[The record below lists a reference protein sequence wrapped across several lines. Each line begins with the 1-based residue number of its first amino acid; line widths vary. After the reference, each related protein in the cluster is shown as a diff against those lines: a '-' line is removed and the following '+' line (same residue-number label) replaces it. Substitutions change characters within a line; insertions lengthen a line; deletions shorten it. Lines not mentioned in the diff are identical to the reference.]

1 MNVANEA
8 LVSAVTSRFICGR
21 CNLLSSLYYICY
33 LSYPLYLL
41 YSFYCSIFFLL
52 SSIFYLLSSIFYLPS
67 SIFFLLS
74 FFFSFSYLLSTLSQI
89 NTYSYCRLFTYYYTI
104 CHSIISRTQP
114 ILIFH
119 PNPTIDLYIAH
130 LAYTIPPQIS
140 TSTYSYSILCSSI
153 TPRFIFHFYHL
164 SPIPKALH

>member
-1 MNVANEA
+1 MNEANEV
-8 LVSAVTSRFICGR
+8 LVSAVTSRVICGR

-52 SSIFYLLSSIFYLPS
+52 SSIFHLLSSILY
-67 SIFFLLS
+67 LLS
-74 FFFSFSYLLSTLSQI
+74 SFSYLLSTLSQI

-130 LAYTIPPQIS
+130 LAYTIPLQIS
-140 TSTYSYSILCSSI
+140 TFTYSSSILCSSI